1 MATHP
6 DSLKPMCP
14 MRPMPSSCK
23 SMPPAALMAA
33 SYSLQ
38 NLQQC
43 ILDGRAH

>member
-23 SMPPAALMAA
+23 SMPPAALMAV
-33 SYSLQ
+33 SYSSQ

-43 ILDGRAH
+43 ILDGRAR